1 MTSTIPA
8 TRTDL
13 MHVSAIQYIADQH
26 GQTTGVFIPIEVWR
40 KIQEQLA
47 TNDTTAQPTAW
58 DLLDSLAGSIAAP
71 ADWALEH
78 DHYLYGTPKRERS
91 GP

>member
-1 MTSTIPA
+1 
-8 TRTDL
+8 

-40 KIQEQLA
+40 KIEEQLA
-47 TNDTTAQPTAW
+47 ANEGTAQPTAW
-58 DLLDSLAGSIAAP
+58 DVLDSLAGSVTAP
-71 ADWALEH
+71 ADWAQEH

>member
-1 MTSTIPA
+1 MTLTVSTA
-8 TRTDL
+8 LRDL
-13 MHVSAIQYIADQH
+13 MHVSAVQYIADQH

-47 TNDTTAQPTAW
+47 ANDITAQPTAW
-58 DLLDSLAGSIAAP
+58 DVLDSLAGSIAAP
-71 ADWALEH
+71 TDWALEH
-78 DHYLYGTPKRERS
+78 DHYLYGTPKRDSS